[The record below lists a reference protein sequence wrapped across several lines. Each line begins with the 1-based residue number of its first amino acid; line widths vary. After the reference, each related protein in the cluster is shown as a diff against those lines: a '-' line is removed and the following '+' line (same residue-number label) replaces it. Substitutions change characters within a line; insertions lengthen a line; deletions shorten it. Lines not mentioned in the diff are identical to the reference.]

1 MNRHSS
7 KIDLT
12 KIFPPKMTR
21 LQGQSTRTR
30 GQRNQLARRK
40 REPTTS
46 EGFHFYASKGGRNM
60 MFRQTDESR
69 IQICKVCTREAGPPL
84 RIHPPRRTCRICP
97 SASPRVDVF
106 NLLSRA
112 AAHVNLDIYSLTAC
126 KLRERGISS
135 SVSASRACPKFRLL
149 RESGKRRGKN
159 EREKDLCVH
168 FFFPSTRAHSRLEKY
183 L

>member
-1 MNRHSS
+1 
-7 KIDLT
+7 
-12 KIFPPKMTR
+12 
-21 LQGQSTRTR
+21 
-30 GQRNQLARRK
+30 
-40 REPTTS
+40 
-46 EGFHFYASKGGRNM
+46 

-168 FFFPSTRAHSRLEKY
+168 FFFPSTRAHSCLEKY
-183 L
+183 LWICIEYSYTQDYWCNFVVWNTFFFFFLILMSNVFLIKRRKIIFTK

>member
-1 MNRHSS
+1 
-7 KIDLT
+7 
-12 KIFPPKMTR
+12 
-21 LQGQSTRTR
+21 
-30 GQRNQLARRK
+30 
-40 REPTTS
+40 
-46 EGFHFYASKGGRNM
+46 

-149 RESGKRRGKN
+149 RESGKRRGEN

-168 FFFPSTRAHSRLEKY
+168 FFFLRQEHTRVSRNIFEFVSNIVIHKIIGVIVWNTFFFFFNINVECLFD
-183 L
+183 

>member
-1 MNRHSS
+1 
-7 KIDLT
+7 
-12 KIFPPKMTR
+12 
-21 LQGQSTRTR
+21 
-30 GQRNQLARRK
+30 
-40 REPTTS
+40 
-46 EGFHFYASKGGRNM
+46 M

-135 SVSASRACPKFRLL
+135 SVSASRAESKISSSQ
-149 RESGKRRGKN
+149 RERKEEGRKR
-159 EREKDLCVH
+159 ERERPLCT
-168 FFFPSTRAHSRLEKY
+168 FFFSFDKGTLVSREISLNLY
-183 L
+183 RI